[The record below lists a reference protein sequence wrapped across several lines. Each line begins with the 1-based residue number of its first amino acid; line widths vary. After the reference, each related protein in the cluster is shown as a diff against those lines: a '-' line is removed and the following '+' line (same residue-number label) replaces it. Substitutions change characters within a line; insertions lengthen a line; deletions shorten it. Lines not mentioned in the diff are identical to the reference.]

1 MNEGVLGKMKIGGE
15 RAATDDH
22 PVILHA
28 LPLAD
33 TVKSELEAGT
43 LLKKIDVT
51 ETTGEGESA
60 VTTVVD
66 VAYVPFLSTDTTSP
80 CAVVDKPCDP
90 ATEKSAVSVVHGT
103 VKARILKTGA
113 NMVPSGAQ
121 LAKLAERG
129 VFAI

>member
-1 MNEGVLGKMKIGGE
+1 MNEGVIGKMKIGGE

-33 TVKSELEAGT
+33 TVKSKLEAGT
-43 LLKKIDVT
+43 LLKRV
-51 ETTGEGESA
+51 EVAESNPA
-60 VTTVVD
+60 E
-66 VAYVPFLSTDTTSP
+66 VAWEPYLSTDADTFYP
-80 CAVVDKPCDP
+80 EAVVDKPCDP

-103 VKARILKTGA
+103 VKARILKTGD
-113 NMVPSGAQ
+113 NLIPSGAQ

-129 VFAI
+129 VFAV